1 MFSTIKRL
9 WSWLWRPAPAPP
21 PAAPRYI
28 RPFRNVETVD
38 TQAAATIAVEK
49 RDAIALVEGAKG
61 LKSVAFRCPCGCGE
75 IRRVNTSPSIAPCWG
90 VKVSG
95 GRVSLHPSVDLTS
108 GCRAHFV
115 LKDNM
120 AIMLP

>member
-1 MFSTIKRL
+1 MFSMIKRL
-9 WSWLWRPAPAPP
+9 WSRLRRPTTPAV

-28 RPFRNVETVD
+28 RPFRNVETVA
-38 TQAAATIAVEK
+38 TQADATTAVEK
-49 RDAIALVEGAKG
+49 RDAIALVQGVKG

-75 IRRVNTSPSIAPCWG
+75 IRRVNASPSLQPCWR
-90 VKVSG
+90 VKVSEG
-95 GRVSLHPSVDLTS
+95 FVSLHPSVDLTS

-120 AIMLP
+120 AIVLP